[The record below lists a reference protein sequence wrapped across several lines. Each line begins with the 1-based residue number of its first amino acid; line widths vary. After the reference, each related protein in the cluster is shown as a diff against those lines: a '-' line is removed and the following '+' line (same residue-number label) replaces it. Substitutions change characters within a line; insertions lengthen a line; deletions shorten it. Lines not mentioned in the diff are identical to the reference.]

1 MQASTA
7 TAPSPDELL
16 RAALAGDPARF
27 GLLVAPHVRELH
39 VHCYRMLGSF
49 HDAED
54 ATQETLLRA
63 WRHLDTF
70 QGRGPLRAWLYRIA
84 TTTCLKQLESRRRRR
99 LAARP
104 EAAEVPWLEPYPD
117 RLLDDLPHDGP
128 DPAAVAE
135 QRESVALAFVVA
147 LQQLTARQ
155 RAVLILREVLGWS
168 ATEVAGLLETS
179 VPAVNSALQRARATL
194 GQARPPAGSSATSLP
209 AQEQDVLRRFM
220 LAWQRC
226 DLEGLAALL
235 AKDAVLE
242 MPPQSLRYLGH
253 EQVARFFGAV
263 PADGRLD
270 RIRLVATRANGQP
283 ALVAYLPT
291 ADGAYRAYGFMVLVV
306 VQDRIQAITGFQ
318 DASLFQAFG
327 LSQTPT

>member
-1 MQASTA
+1 MRIPTA
-7 TAPSPDELL
+7 TKASSDELL
-16 RAALAGDPARF
+16 QAALAGDQAQF

-63 WRHLDTF
+63 WQHLRTF

-99 LAARP
+99 LTARP
-104 EAAEVPWLEPYPD
+104 EGAEVPWLEPYPD

-155 RAVLILREVLGWS
+155 RAVLVLREVLGWS
-168 ATEVAGLLETS
+168 AAEVAELLESS
-179 VPAVNSALQRARATL
+179 VPAVNSTLQRARATL
-194 GQARPPAGSSATSLP
+194 GQPGPPAGGSARSLP
-209 AQEQDVLRRFM
+209 AQDQDVLRRFL

-235 AKDAVLE
+235 AEDAVLE
-242 MPPQSLRYLGH
+242 MPPQSLRYLGR
-253 EQVARFFGAV
+253 ERVARFFGAV

-270 RIRLVATRANGQP
+270 RIRLLATRANGQP
-283 ALVAYLPT
+283 ALAAYLSA
-291 ADGAYRAYGFMVLVV
+291 ADGADRAYGVMVLVV
-306 VQDRIQAITGFQ
+306 ASDGVQAITGFQ

-327 LSQTPT
+327 LPQTPT

>member
-1 MQASTA
+1 MQEWTA
-7 TAPSPDELL
+7 TVPSPEELL
-16 RAALAGDPARF
+16 QAALAGDKARF

-84 TTTCLKQLESRRRRR
+84 TTTCLKQLESRRRAH

-104 EAAEVPWLEPYPD
+104 EGAEVPWLEPYPD
-117 RLLDDLPHDGP
+117 RLLDELPHDGP

-155 RAVLILREVLGWS
+155 RAVLVLREVLGWS
-168 ATEVAGLLETS
+168 AAEVAGLLETS

-194 GQARPPAGSSATSLP
+194 GQPGPPAGSSARSLP
-209 AQEQDVLRRFM
+209 A
-220 LAWQRC
+220 
-226 DLEGLAALL
+226 
-235 AKDAVLE
+235 
-242 MPPQSLRYLGH
+242 
-253 EQVARFFGAV
+253 
-263 PADGRLD
+263 
-270 RIRLVATRANGQP
+270 
-283 ALVAYLPT
+283 
-291 ADGAYRAYGFMVLVV
+291 
-306 VQDRIQAITGFQ
+306 
-318 DASLFQAFG
+318 
-327 LSQTPT
+327 